1 MPGSGTAEC
10 FDTGTQQQGVMWKAH
25 RRPSRAS
32 GEFSMAP
39 ARHNARLEWLGEHS
53 SGLGTAG
60 ILEFAHVVHQSRVI
74 MNLKY
79 NWDGEQATGYDERTW
94 ARAARFALNHAN
106 LSLTLFG
113 TSLPQPKI
121 GPADAGSIDLFWAGD
136 MGKLLINIPAEADEP
151 ITLYG
156 QEARGGSI
164 SGVIPGED
172 LRADLAAWLVKTK

>member
-1 MPGSGTAEC
+1 VPDSGTAEC
-10 FDTGTQQQGVMWKAH
+10 FDTGTQQQEVMWKLH

-32 GEFSMAP
+32 GEFSMTP
-39 ARHNARLEWLGEHS
+39 ARHRARLEWLAEHS

-60 ILEFAHVVHQSRVI
+60 LLEFAHVVHRSRVI
-74 MNLKY
+74 MDLKD
-79 NWDGEQATGYDERTW
+79 NWDGEQAKGYDEKTW
-94 ARAARFALNHAN
+94 ARAARFAMNHAS

-121 GPADAGSIDLFWAGD
+121 GPADAGSIDLFWASEVGR
-136 MGKLLINIPAEADEP
+136 LLINIPADADEP
-151 ITLYG
+151 ITFYG
-156 QEARGGSI
+156 QEAKGGSI